1 MRMEIS
7 NLDMETRPNCKSFH
21 NIWASKT
28 INFIINDNDENKDDN
43 TIANVDS
50 SNRNDNADTLVILHM
65 NTQLFST
72 RNQALTYRG

>member
-28 INFIINDNDENKDDN
+28 INFIINNNDENKDDN

-72 RNQALTYRG
+72 RNETLTYRG